1 MEPTGVAFT
10 RYLYEYHQVKY
21 SLLFALLAKSREE
34 ALFWVY
40 ELYHSGFREPVW
52 YWVRDIYV
60 DYYEE
65 THPSFK
71 AKIDNWF
78 LEWQESEDAK
88 NAGHEVVGV
97 RGFAGEISLAQRRE
111 SRKSNACL
119 IGTVVGTLAIMNTVK
134 NAGHEVVG
142 VQGFAGEISEAQRR
156 ESRKSN
162 REVNRNKQI
171 IILYKEDRHQTL
183 DVGKSRHYLKQV
195 SQYPIRQEAKDLVK
209 DVLGVSL
216 GEVREAYL
224 GMNWL
229 YYCAET
235 PIWES
240 RILEGGGVVDYL
252 GKRVAFGNDDLLE
265 AFYERWGFEPDEQ
278 CAEMHRWHGVD
289 Y

>member
-71 AKIDNWF
+71 AKIDTWF

-88 NAGHEVVGV
+88 NAEHEVVGV

-119 IGTVVGTLAIMNTVK
+119 IGTIVGTLAIMN
-134 NAGHEVVG
+134 N
-142 VQGFAGEISEAQRR
+142 SR
-156 ESRKSN
+156 EG
-162 REVNRNKQI
+162 KQF
-171 IILYKEDRHQTL
+171 IILYKEDRHQTI
-183 DVGKSRHYLKQV
+183 DVVGKPRHYLKQV
-195 SQYPIRQEAKDLVK
+195 SQFPIRREVK
-209 DVLGVSL
+209 DVL

-224 GMNWL
+224 GENWL